1 MIGSSRIL
9 TIQRRSKELGRIRTG
24 QVTQTGKGK
33 ARPTKL
39 ETFRFTSHSES
50 LVRKVAEL
58 YGGEPREWQPQG
70 GGAKQWEVLS
80 DSKRIPILVPPQPVS
95 QAFELWSGGGCQR
108 RCDGERES
116 ITDSPCLCGPDP
128 AERLCSPTTRLNVIL
143 RDVEGI
149 GLWRLES
156 HGYYAAVELPEVADF
171 LARAGISNLPA
182 FLVLEQRTVKRDGQ
196 TRQFMVPGIEVEG
209 ITPAQLLSAEQ
220 PAMPALDAGPVTPTW
235 DADSILAA
243 LPYVGGLDELRELW
257 KQAHAAGA
265 MTPEVSAAL
274 SARATAL
281 SDVSEGGTARQAET
295 TSEAPDDELSVEEQ
309 EALAELTAEDES
321 RGDVDHLWQQI
332 LMAVPEDW
340 PTSSVEQVFHERTG
354 TTVRDA
360 TAADM
365 AAFIETIR

>member
-24 QVTQTGKGK
+24 QVTQTARGK
-33 ARPTKL
+33 ARPAKL
-39 ETFRFTSHSES
+39 ETFRFTSHSEN

-58 YGGEPREWQPQG
+58 YGGEAREWQPQG

-80 DSKRIPILVPPQPVS
+80 DAKRIPILVPPQPVS

-128 AERLCSPTTRLNVIL
+128 AERECSPTTRLNVIL

-171 LARAGISNLPA
+171 LSRAGISNLPA

-209 ITPAQLLSAEQ
+209 ITPAQLIAGTQ
-220 PAMPALDAGPVTPTW
+220 PTDAPAIEAPKVKQDPESFIA
-235 DADSILAA
+235 S
-243 LPYVGGLDELRELW
+243 LPHVRSMGELREMW
-257 KQAHAAGA
+257 KLAHSYGV
-265 MTPEVSAAL
+265 MTNEVSAAL
-274 SARATAL
+274 SERADAL
-281 SDVSEGGTARQAET
+281 REDEAEVQDPTVEAEAYAEAEPVQDRGDADALWQRILMSVPEEWTTTRTQAEFKYVT
-295 TSEAPDDELSVEEQ
+295 NQ
-309 EALAELTAEDES
+309 
-321 RGDVDHLWQQI
+321 DVGN
-332 LMAVPEDW
+332 A
-340 PTSSVEQVFHERTG
+340 SSS
-354 TTVRDA
+354 
-360 TAADM
+360 DM
-365 AAFIETIR
+365 AAFLEHLTGEVPA